1 MLKTI
6 VFWGI
11 ATGMFS
17 LVIGLIIWAMR
28 HVRPQSVAPV
38 SSGAPNL
45 KVFDNDI
52 PDEGRNRKKFYLGLF
67 VVLGASFIFTLGTF
81 LIPNISVKGH
91 VVWSWGWFFTTLWF
105 GTFVAY
111 PFLPLWWERGDAG
124 VMDEED
130 KDQDVESGVASRIGD
145 FTLKQLEER
154 MKSEKY
160 PILEST
166 DWGALWF
173 AGEYLFRVKA
183 GFKYLPPFATLVR
196 SPKGRLQFQI
206 PGRSE
211 DLWLNEPKDCPK
223 GKVLPIFF
231 TLAGKPGSSS
241 KGEDVEPLERQLT
254 LKGSVQGVIEVDG
267 SQLYVFQTKFFK
279 NLPYL
284 EQVAKDIL
292 SGCSLAVLGSKSP
305 AEVIRT
311 KKDVDGEIA
320 KDFADLVK
328 GMGVVGTS
336 ASFPDLVLGRTV
348 SEELQNVSAEQLKA
362 QATVIK
368 ATAERTRLE
377 RQGQGEASRDK
388 SIGDAKTAVLVKR
401 TQELNVTGAEVLG
414 AETAGDVAKSVK
426 DLTVLDGSIG
436 SETFRFGKLFDKGA
450 KSNKGGDK

>member
-1 MLKTI
+1 MLETI
-6 VFWGI
+6 VSWFFVGLVGVLVI
-11 ATGMFS
+11 AT
-17 LVIGLIIWAMR
+17 LIWAMR
-28 HVRPQSVAPV
+28 HARPRNVAPV
-38 SSGAPNL
+38 PSGRSRQDVQNY
-45 KVFDNDI
+45 DM
-52 PDEGRNRKKFYLGLF
+52 PDEKRNRKKFYWGLF
-67 VVLGASFIFTLGTF
+67 TVIGMSLIFSLGTF
-81 LIPNISVKGH
+81 LIPPISVKGH
-91 VVWSWGWFFTTLWF
+91 VVWSWGWFFITWWF
-105 GTFVAY
+105 DTFVVY
-111 PFLPLWWERGDAG
+111 PLIPLWLERGETG
-124 VMDEED
+124 VMDEEG
-130 KDQDVESGVASRIGD
+130 KDQDVASRVAGRIGD

-241 KGEDVEPLERQLT
+241 KGEEVEPLERQLT

-292 SGCSLAVLGSKSP
+292 SGCSLAVLGSKNP

-311 KKDVDGEIA
+311 KKDVDAEIA
-320 KDFADLVK
+320 RDFADAVE
-328 GMGVVGTS
+328 GMGVVGTN

-368 ATAERTRLE
+368 AAAEKKKRELE
-377 RQGQGEASRDK
+377 GQGEASK
-388 SIGDAKTAVLVKR
+388 EQSIGDAKTAVLVKR
-401 TQELNVTGAEVLG
+401 KDNLGVGGGQVLG
-414 AETAGDVAKSVK
+414 AETASDVAKNVK

-436 SETFRFGKLFDKGA
+436 SETFRFGKLFDRGA
-450 KSNKGGDK
+450 KSNEGGDK